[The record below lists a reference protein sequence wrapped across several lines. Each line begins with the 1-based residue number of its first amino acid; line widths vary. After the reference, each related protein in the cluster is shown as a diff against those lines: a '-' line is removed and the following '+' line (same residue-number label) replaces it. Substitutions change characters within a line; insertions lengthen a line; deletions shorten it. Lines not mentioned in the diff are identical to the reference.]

1 MLGAYENEEIAG
13 QPVDCLHHLLP
24 RRVSPQPIR
33 AGRTLSQ
40 PLCTETVQ
48 SIEKSMQA
56 VSLQLLDM
64 NNLGCYSRWHVS
76 RDDVCESVTPNLLAE
91 LASLGC
97 CED

>member
-1 MLGAYENEEIAG
+1 MKRLQSSQWIACTIYY
-13 QPVDCLHHLLP
+13 PDECLHNQSEL
-24 RRVSPQPIR
+24 
-33 AGRTLSQ
+33 GRLSQ
-40 PLCTETVQ
+40 PLRTETVQ

-56 VSLQLLDM
+56 VSLKLLDM